1 MELIEI
7 LEKIQ
12 KLKSE
17 SQMCLD
23 RLTSARVEYER
34 LKKEMSDYNLKDKK
48 MFDEHSVKISKY
60 REKVTSLSERFKD

>member
-17 SQMCLD
+17 SQIYLN
-23 RLTSARVEYER
+23 RLNSAEAEFER
-34 LKKEMSDYNLKDKK
+34 LKKEIYDYNLKDKK

-60 REKVTSLSERFKD
+60 REKVLSLSERFKD